1 MLKNIFNTLFTKF
14 TFAAINFII
23 LMIVSHALGTAGKGG
38 QAIISFNVYI
48 SMLILTLI
56 GNSTLIYL
64 TPRKNF
70 SALFF
75 PSLIWIIVCS
85 GIIALFVGWEP
96 KLIVLIAFFGALS
109 EINYYTL
116 MGKERVVAANGVKL
130 VICLTNITIMGTLFI
145 TGKFNDVMHY
155 VYSVLSAHF
164 LGCLYGFIALRKEYF
179 QLKIPSMRQLVKN
192 FKLLFSLG
200 FVKQIGSIAQTYNY
214 RVAFIFLSKYCS
226 ESLVGIY
233 SNACSIGEAV
243 MLFGTSLALVQ
254 YSKLSN
260 TNDKKMSLQL
270 TLKLTRA
277 NAIFT
282 FIALLILCLLPSSF
296 WVLMFGEGFENVG
309 YIIRLLSIG
318 IMLLSCASNF
328 TQYFASKGNFS
339 ISTGAAIIGLVVTL
353 VLCYILIPKY
363 NIVGAAWAA
372 CASYSVTFV
381 VELIYFLQWKRKNY

>member
-14 TFAAINFII
+14 TFAGVNFVI
-23 LMIVSHALGTAGKGG
+23 LMIVSHALGSQGKGE

-64 TPRKNF
+64 TPRKSF
-70 SALFF
+70 SSLFF
-75 PSLIWIIVCS
+75 PSLIWIVICS
-85 GIIALFVGWEP
+85 LIITLFVGWEP
-96 KLIVLIAFFGALS
+96 KIIVLIAFFGAFS

-116 MGKERVVAANGVKL
+116 MGKERIASANNVKL
-130 VICLTNITIMGTLFI
+130 IICLTNLLIMGGLFLLNR
-145 TGKFNDVMHY
+145 FNDVMFY
-155 VYSVLSAHF
+155 VYSVLIAHF
-164 LGCLYGFIALRKEYF
+164 LGFLYGFIALRKEYF
-179 QLKIPSMRQLVKN
+179 KLKIPTTKQLIKN

-214 RVAFIFLSKYCS
+214 RLAFYVLAMYHSK
-226 ESLVGIY
+226 SLVGVY

-260 TNDKKMSLQL
+260 TNNKQTSINL

-282 FIALLILCLLPSSF
+282 FVALLVLCLLPNSV
-296 WVLMFGEGFENVG
+296 WVFMFGKGFEDVG
-309 YIIRLLSIG
+309 YIIRLLSVG
-318 IMLLSCASNF
+318 IMLLSCSSNF
-328 TQYFASKGNFS
+328 TQYFASKGNFTIAMFAS
-339 ISTGAAIIGLVVTL
+339 IVGLVVTL
-353 VLCYILIPKY
+353 VLCFALIPKY
-363 NIVGAAWAA
+363 NIVGAALAA
-372 CASYSVTFV
+372 CVSYSVTFV
-381 VELIYFLQWKRKNY
+381 IELIYFLLWKRKNY